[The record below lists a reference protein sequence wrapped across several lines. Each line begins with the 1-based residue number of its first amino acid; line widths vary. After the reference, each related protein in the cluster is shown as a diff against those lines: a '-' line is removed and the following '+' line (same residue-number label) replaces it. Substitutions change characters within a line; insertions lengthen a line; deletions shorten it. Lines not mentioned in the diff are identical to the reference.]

1 MQKLTDFFNKLIA
14 WYKSCNQ
21 EIKEILNLI
30 IYFIV
35 LVSSAIFGI
44 LTFYYFH
51 QAKDNL
57 TTLKF
62 NYYILNTL
70 GSLISFV
77 FCYIYLELKD
87 KKENGKQI

>member
-1 MQKLTDFFNKLIA
+1 MKKLINFFNKVIT
-14 WYKSCNQ
+14 WYKSCKN

-35 LVSSAIFGI
+35 LIFCAIFGL
-44 LTFYYFH
+44 LTFYYFYLS
-51 QAKDNL
+51 KDNL
-57 TTLKF
+57 TNLKF

-77 FCYIYLELKD
+77 FCYIYLELKN
-87 KKENGKQI
+87 KKEDEK